1 MKSGTNSTTTTT
13 APATPTLYLGTD
25 AEGRPLL
32 ALPKTAETLS
42 ACIHALENAETWAD
56 FRRLLPADELAR
68 LEAEMRDNG
77 SPMPKGRTPC
87 DPDTIPGFADGDW
100 PALIT
105 STMLREVPE
114 PVLKA
119 FGDRG
124 PSALNGDLVA
134 FNADD
139 VPAIKAMLA
148 EMGYTVVERPD
159 LRMDLE
165 G

>member
-1 MKSGTNSTTTTT
+1 
-13 APATPTLYLGTD
+13 
-25 AEGRPLL
+25 
-32 ALPKTAETLS
+32 
-42 ACIHALENAETWAD
+42 
-56 FRRLLPADELAR
+56 
-68 LEAEMRDNG
+68 
-77 SPMPKGRTPC
+77 
-87 DPDTIPGFADGDW
+87 
-100 PALIT
+100 
-105 STMLREVPE
+105 MLREVPE
-114 PVLKA
+114 PELKA

-148 EMGYTVVERPD
+148 ELGYTVVERPD

>member
-1 MKSGTNSTTTTT
+1 MHAGARILVDICYKPRMLPLV
-13 APATPTLYLGTD
+13 AIL
-25 AEGRPLL
+25 GRPNVG
-32 ALPKTAETLS
+32 KSTLF
-42 ACIHALENAETWAD
+42 N
-56 FRRLLPADELAR
+56 RLVGRKIAIVDDTPGVTRDR
-68 LEAEMRDNG
+68 KEAEANIG
-77 SPMPKGRTPC
+77 GRSVRLVDTAGLEEA

-148 EMGYTVVERPD
+148 ELGYTVVERPD
-159 LRMDLE
+159 LRLDPE

>member
-1 MKSGTNSTTTTT
+1 MKST
-13 APATPTLYLGTD
+13 AAAAPTPPRDLAPNADGQP
-25 AEGRPLL
+25 RL
-32 ALPKTAETLS
+32 ALPHTAETLS
-42 ACIHALENAETWAD
+42 ACIHALEQAETWAD
-56 FRRLLPADELAR
+56 FRRLMPADELTR
-68 LEAEMRDNG
+68 LQGLMRDDG
-77 SPMPKGRTPC
+77 ARMPAGDKPF
-87 DPDTIPGFADGDW
+87 DADLLPGFADGDW

-139 VPAIKAMLA
+139 LPAIKAMLA
-148 EMGYTVVERPD
+148 ELGYTVVERPD
-159 LRMDLE
+159 LRLDPE

>member
-1 MKSGTNSTTTTT
+1 MNSGTNSTTT
-13 APATPTLYLGTD
+13 APTTPTLYLGTD

-87 DPDTIPGFADGDW
+87 DPDTISGFADGDW

-124 PSALNGDLVA
+124 LSALNGDLVA

-148 EMGYTVVERPD
+148 ELGYTVVERPD